1 MSAGE
6 KKLRFCMITT
16 FYPPYNFG
24 GDGVYV
30 WLLSNEL
37 ARRGHS
43 VTVIHC
49 LDSYAALSDGSP
61 LARYENHPNVEVHGL
76 KSGAGILSPFATQ
89 QTGRPFFKS
98 GKIKEILRSGFDVT
112 HFHNVSLIGGPAV
125 LSYGSGV
132 KLYSI
137 HEYWLVC
144 PTHVL
149 MRFGKAPCTKPSCVA
164 CQLAH
169 GRPPQLWRYT
179 GLLESSLRNLD
190 AIISPSRFTKKIHED
205 MGVKTPIVHIPHFAV
220 PYDGPQYENG
230 VPANLPATGRPY
242 FLYVGRV
249 ERLKGVHT
257 LIPVFKNYP
266 RADLVI
272 VGKGDDEA
280 YLRKL
285 AAGAGNIHILGH
297 IHHNRLRGL
306 YEKAAALIVPSIAY
320 EISTLVVF
328 EALREKTP
336 VIVNDIGG
344 LPELVE
350 ESGGGFIYRT
360 PEELRRAMDSMLDD
374 PALRD
379 RLGALGHE
387 AYLRKWNPD
396 AHIESYLF
404 LIAQHRERAGN

>member
-49 LDSYAALSDGSP
+49 LDSYAALSDGSA
-61 LARYENHPNVEVHGL
+61 LARYDNHPNVEVHGL

-98 GKIKEILRSGFDVT
+98 GKIKEILGAGFDVT
-112 HFHNVSLIGGPAV
+112 HFHNVSLIGGPAI

-149 MRFGKAPCTKPSCVA
+149 MRFGKSPCTKPSCIA

-179 GLLESSLRNLD
+179 GLLERSLSNLD

-220 PYDGPQYENG
+220 PYDGPRYENG
-230 VPANLPATGRPY
+230 VPNNLPATGRPY

-257 LIPVFKNYP
+257 LVPVFRNYP

-297 IHHNRLRGL
+297 IHHNLLRGL
-306 YEKAAALIVPSIAY
+306 YENAAALVVPSIAY

-360 PEELRRAMDSMLDD
+360 PEELRRSMDAMLDD
-374 PALRD
+374 PALRN

-396 AHIESYLF
+396 AHIESYLS
-404 LIAQHRERAGN
+404 LISSVRGRAT

>member
-1 MSAGE
+1 MSAGD
-6 KKLRFCMITT
+6 KKLRFCMIST

-24 GDGVYV
+24 GDGLYV

-49 LDSYAALSDGSP
+49 LDSYAALAGDSP
-61 LARYENHPNVEVHGL
+61 HARYENHQNVEVHGL
-76 KSGAGILSPFATQ
+76 KSAVGVFSPLATQ
-89 QTGRPFFKS
+89 QTGLPLFKS
-98 GKIKEILRSGFDVT
+98 GKLKRILAPGFDVT
-112 HFHNVSLIGGPAV
+112 HFHNISLIGGPGI

-149 MRFGKAPCTKPSCVA
+149 MRFGKAPCTEPHCLA

-179 GLLESSLRNLD
+179 GLLERSLRNLD
-190 AIISPSRFTKKIHED
+190 AMISPSRFTKKIHED

-220 PYDGPQYENG
+220 PYDGPESENG
-230 VPANLPATGRPY
+230 FPGELPGAGRPY

-280 YLRKL
+280 YIKKL

-297 IHHNRLRGL
+297 IHHSRLRGL
-306 YEKAAALIVPSIAY
+306 YENAAALIVPSIAY

-360 PEELRRAMDSMLDD
+360 PEELRRSMDAILDD
-374 PALRD
+374 PALRGK
-379 RLGALGHE
+379 LGALGHE

-396 AHIESYLF
+396 AHIESYF
-404 LIAQHRERAGN
+404 ALINSVRP

>member
-1 MSAGE
+1 MIAGD
-6 KKLRFCMITT
+6 KKLRFCMIST

-24 GDGVYV
+24 GDGLYV

-49 LDSYAALSDGSP
+49 LDSYTALAGDSP
-61 LARYENHPNVEVHGL
+61 HAQYENHPNVEVHSL
-76 KSGAGILSPFATQ
+76 RSAAGVFSPLATQ
-89 QTGRPFFKS
+89 QTGQPFFKS
-98 GKIKEILRSGFDVT
+98 GKLDRILAPGFDVT
-112 HFHNVSLIGGPAV
+112 HFHNISLIGGPGI

-149 MRFGKAPCTKPSCVA
+149 MRFGTAPCTRPHCIA

-179 GLLESSLRNLD
+179 GLLERSLRNLD
-190 AIISPSRFTKKIHED
+190 AMISPSRFTKKIHED
-205 MGVKTPIVHIPHFAV
+205 MGIKTPIVHIPHFAV
-220 PYDGPQYENG
+220 PYDGHESENG
-230 VPANLPATGRPY
+230 FPGELPGNGRPY

-280 YLRKL
+280 YIKKL

-297 IHHNRLRGL
+297 IHHSRLRGL
-306 YEKAAALIVPSIAY
+306 YENAAALIVPSIAY

-336 VIVNDIGG
+336 VIVNNIGG

-350 ESGGGFIYRT
+350 ESGGGFIYQT
-360 PEELRRAMDSMLDD
+360 PDELRSSMDAILDD

-379 RLGALGHE
+379 KLGALGHE

-396 AHIESYLF
+396 AHIESYF
-404 LIAQHRERAGN
+404 ALINSVHP

>member
-1 MSAGE
+1 MSAGD
-6 KKLRFCMITT
+6 KKLRFCMIST

-24 GDGVYV
+24 GDGLYV

-49 LDSYAALSDGSP
+49 LDSYAALAGDSP
-61 LARYENHPNVEVHGL
+61 HARYENHPNVEVHGL
-76 KSGAGILSPFATQ
+76 KSAAGVFSPLATQ
-89 QTGRPFFKS
+89 QTGLPLFKS
-98 GKIKEILRSGFDVT
+98 GKLEQILAPGFDVT
-112 HFHNVSLIGGPAV
+112 HFHNISLIGGPGI

-149 MRFGKAPCTKPSCVA
+149 MRFGKAPCTEPHCLA

-179 GLLESSLRNLD
+179 GLLERSLRNLD
-190 AIISPSRFTKKIHED
+190 AMISPSRFTKKIHED

-220 PYDGPQYENG
+220 PYDGPESENG
-230 VPANLPATGRPY
+230 FPGELPGAGRPY

-266 RADLVI
+266 RAELVI

-280 YLRKL
+280 YIKKL

-297 IHHNRLRGL
+297 IHHSRLRGL
-306 YEKAAALIVPSIAY
+306 YENAAALIVPSIAY

-360 PEELRRAMDSMLDD
+360 PEELRRSMDAILDD
-374 PALRD
+374 PALRGK
-379 RLGALGHE
+379 LGALGHE

-396 AHIESYLF
+396 AHIESYF
-404 LIAQHRERAGN
+404 SLINSVRP